1 MNGMVRVRQLAEE
14 ARGRRPEVGGGG
26 GRGVNL
32 RKEKSGSI
40 AMIGYREADHHT
52 GEP

>member
-14 ARGRRPEVGGGG
+14 ARGRRPELGG
-26 GRGVNL
+26 GRVNL

-40 AMIGYREADHHT
+40 EMIGYREADHHT